1 LTDSPRE
8 NITVSKSPYR
18 VEPGSVHVT
27 KGDNQL
33 PAPIDPTIDK
43 WFFISGAP
51 SG

>member
-1 LTDSPRE
+1 MLSRE
-8 NITVSKSPYR
+8 NITVKESPFR
-18 VEPGSVHVT
+18 VDPGAISVPRGENHY
-27 KGDNQL
+27 